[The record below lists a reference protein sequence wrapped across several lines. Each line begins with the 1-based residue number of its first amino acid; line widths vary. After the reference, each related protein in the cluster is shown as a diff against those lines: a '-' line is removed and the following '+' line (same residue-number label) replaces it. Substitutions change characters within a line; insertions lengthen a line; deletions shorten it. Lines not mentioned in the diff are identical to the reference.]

1 MKDGDAGSI
10 RGMGAAADVPKAGCR
25 ERPFRFRGF
34 LGEGEVIGLKTGF
47 TSEGFDAMVN
57 GMRWT
62 GESGDDD
69 GDGSV
74 SGDESVVEKVVVGDE
89 SADSE
94 A

>member
-1 MKDGDAGSI
+1 
-10 RGMGAAADVPKAGCR
+10 
-25 ERPFRFRGF
+25 
-34 LGEGEVIGLKTGF
+34 
-47 TSEGFDAMVN
+47 
-57 GMRWT
+57 MRWT
-62 GESGDDD
+62 GESGEDD